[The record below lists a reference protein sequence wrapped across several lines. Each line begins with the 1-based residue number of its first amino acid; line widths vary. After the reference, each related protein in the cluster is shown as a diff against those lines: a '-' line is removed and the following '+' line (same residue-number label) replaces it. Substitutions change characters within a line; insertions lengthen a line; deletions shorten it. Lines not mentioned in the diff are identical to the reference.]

1 MCVRENVCV
10 CVSDV
15 SERVNEWV
23 NERVSEGQSREELDE
38 SGYDF
43 GADVYCWMNK
53 VPSRQ
58 ESVPVSSDLWTD
70 PLPVIVKGVTPK
82 GHRPWRDVSPVLPDY
97 GLRAWKQERC
107 NIGDHEG
114 TLSRKRKGSGEQ
126 RKNGEINRRS

>member
-43 GADVYCWMNK
+43 GADVYCWVNE

-58 ESVPVSSDLWTD
+58 EPVPVSSDPWID
-70 PLPVIVKGVTPK
+70 PLPVIVKGVTPEK
-82 GHRPWRDVSPVLPDY
+82 TSALEGRLPCAPR
-97 GLRAWKQERC
+97 LRSESQKT
-107 NIGDHEG
+107 G
-114 TLSRKRKGSGEQ
+114 KV
-126 RKNGEINRRS
+126 